1 MIDARDPIVH
11 YRATYVFTLIY
22 ARTTN
27 SNRVCQLLHFV
38 VLDVSFDIRG
48 TAVLAVGFVLY
59 SEPEQIGGEIIYTGT
74 FSMITGK
81 LY

>member
-1 MIDARDPIVH
+1 MTDTQDPIVH

-27 SNRVCQLLHFV
+27 GKTVCQLLHFS
-38 VLDVSFDIRG
+38 VLDASYDIRG
-48 TAVLAVGFVLY
+48 TAVLAFGFVLY

-74 FSMITGK
+74 FSMITVK